1 MFEHLFTQLIRSF
14 GIFFRTIRAFFAR
27 RLVGLTARIRRL
39 FNFSRNATRL
49 AASSLQGAASLAKK
63 PTRREDYIETS
74 RLFISKSLLVGLAV
88 GLVTLAIA
96 VYFVIWPFILSHF
109 LTARFYVEDRRVE
122 NWTGR
127 VIVYQDKKK
136 TVPLWAGKLSE
147 GLLEGEGKEYDEGG
161 LLCYEGGFRSGQR
174 DGTGTAYEDG
184 VLVYTGGYA
193 EGVRSGLGKLY
204 EGGKLSYEG
213 QFQADVPEGEGT
225 SYYPN
230 GQVSYR
236 GQFADGVSEG
246 QGTAYSRQGS
256 RVYEGGFSQGL
267 YSGQGSLYLSRSQR
281 IDAAFAE
288 GVPEGAV
295 KWLKNGVLYYEGE
308 WSGVHAEGFGR
319 IYSQSGKVL
328 YEGRVTN
335 GTLDLPWL
343 TELGLEDFRA
353 ALGEGKLQQEADPNG
368 GFTITSAALGLSARC
383 RFQQEGE
390 EAGIEAVSLFQPQG
404 EGKDWVEM
412 LPGRL
417 TGSGLWRGEVE
428 YTAAQGVPL
437 WGGAYDGQAVD
448 SEDGA
453 YRLLLLFDPAGAPV
467 LYQCSRTGEETPLV
481 PEDENET
488 TEMTE
493 EEAGESRMDAL
504 LASLNMMGDA
514 GPASADGG
522 AAPSPFF
529 GGGDVG
535 GALAACADGKAGT
548 ELMDAMLLYWENA
561 ERRSAA
567 EANLERARQLLEETK
582 ALGGV
587 SPALEGEI
595 AALESTIEDCVGE
608 MGKASLTAQEAAGA
622 DPAAYD
628 VAAAAVMFDPAQLN
642 VEDLALTAAAY
653 VQGKGETVDSSALA
667 LHLKTSM
674 VDLTSAYK
682 GVQAALQSYEDAGA
696 ASRQAAT
703 AYAMETGS
711 KTAWFSALSAKEDAR
726 AALVS
731 AIAGFSRQAN
741 SLNEDSGGWVSRSC
755 GWFADEFTQLF
766 QQESEDD
773 KKTEETPKPL
783 EDRLEEIIQGA
794 LTDPEEGSTEEPGTE
809 EGKQPEEQPAEG
821 TTEGTEAAGEKPE
834 TEGTLADPE
843 ADETGGQTED
853 RGEREETPED
863 TTEEGT

>member
-27 RLVGLTARIRRL
+27 RLVGLTTRLRRL
-39 FNFSRNATRL
+39 FNFSRNASKI

-74 RLFISKSLLVGLAV
+74 RLFISKSLLIGLVVGAATLAV
-88 GLVTLAIA
+88 AI
-96 VYFVIWPFILSHF
+96 YFVIWPFILSHF

-136 TVPLWAGKLSE
+136 TIPLRSGKLAE
-147 GLLEGEGKEYDEGG
+147 GLLEGEGKEYDEAG
-161 LLCYEGGFRSGQR
+161 LLCYEGGFRSGMR
-174 DGTGTAYEDG
+174 EGTGSAYADG
-184 VLVYTGGYA
+184 VLIYTGGYA
-193 EGVRSGLGKLY
+193 EGLRSGQGKLY
-204 EGGKLSYEG
+204 EGGNLSYEG
-213 QFQADVPEGEGT
+213 QFQADVPAGEGT

-230 GQVSYR
+230 GQIAYR

-256 RVYEGGFSQGL
+256 RVYEGGFSRGV

-281 IDAAFAE
+281 IDATFAD
-288 GVPEGAV
+288 GVPEGTV

-328 YEGRVTN
+328 YAGRVTG

-353 ALGEGKLQQEADPNG
+353 ALGEGTLQQEADSAG

-383 RFQQEGE
+383 RFQQEGT

-404 EGKDWVEM
+404 EGKDWVEL
-412 LPGRL
+412 LPSRL
-417 TGSGLWRGEVE
+417 TGGGLWRGELD
-428 YTAAQGVPL
+428 YAAAQGIPL
-437 WGGAYDGQAVD
+437 WGGTYDAQTLD

-453 YRLLLLFDPAGAPV
+453 CRMLLLFDPAGTPV
-467 LYQCSRTGEETPLV
+467 LYQCTRLGEETPL
-481 PEDENET
+481 PEEET
-488 TEMTE
+488 PEMTE

-504 LASLNMMGDA
+504 LASLDMMGDA
-514 GPASADGG
+514 GAASAGG
-522 AAPSPFF
+522 ASAPSPFF
-529 GGGDVG
+529 GGGDVS
-535 GALAACADGKAGT
+535 GALTACADGKAGT
-548 ELMDAMLLYWENA
+548 ALMDAMLRYWENA

-567 EANLERARQLLEETK
+567 EANLERTRQLLEETR

-587 SPALEGEI
+587 STGLEEEL
-595 AALESTIEDCVGE
+595 AALESTIEDCIGE
-608 MGKASLTAQEAAGA
+608 MGKAALTAQEAAGA

-628 VAAAAVMFDPAQLN
+628 VAAAAVMFDPAQLD
-642 VEDLALTAAAY
+642 VEDLALMTAAY
-653 VQGKGETVDSSALA
+653 VQGKGETVDTGAMALQ
-667 LHLKTSM
+667 LKTSV
-674 VDLTSAYK
+674 VDLATAYK
-682 GVQAALQSYEDAGA
+682 GVQTALQSYEDAGD

-741 SLNEDSGGWVSRSC
+741 SLNGDSGGWVARNC
-755 GWFADEFTQLF
+755 GWFAEEFTQLF
-766 QQESEDD
+766 QQESQTDT
-773 KKTEETPKPL
+773 KKEETPKPL

-794 LTDPEEGSTEEPGTE
+794 LQDP
-809 EGKQPEEQPAEG
+809 A
-821 TTEGTEAAGEKPE
+821 
-834 TEGTLADPE
+834 
-843 ADETGGQTED
+843 
-853 RGEREETPED
+853 ETPED
-863 TTEEGT
+863 GENAEEQPPADDTETETSAAGGEQPAPDAGGEPAEDEKPPANQPEEGT